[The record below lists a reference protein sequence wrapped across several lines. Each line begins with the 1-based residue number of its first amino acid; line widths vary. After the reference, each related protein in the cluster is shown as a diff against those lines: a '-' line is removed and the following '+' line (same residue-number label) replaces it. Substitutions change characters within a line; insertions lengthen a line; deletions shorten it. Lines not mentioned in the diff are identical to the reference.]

1 MLVLHFL
8 PLNLQRTLL
17 SKGFDCSTSFYSGLV
32 ITLVILVAHHHL
44 YLIGI
49 VFLGEKSNSWVKEQL
64 ILSAAAFLRPSD
76 GYPLNETPTT
86 RSQNKSFLPCLHWKS
101 FQPPACGTFLKEL
114 TLVKV
119 DGSWTSSLC
128 LTQACRLFNCY
139 SWGETASF
147 FFFFTR
153 GSVVVYSVFERE
165 GLGINESFRAKTP
178 ESQSE
183 EGFNHAAF
191 PDQEVDCS
199 DLGL

>member
-1 MLVLHFL
+1 MVVEPAPCVLHKHVDYL
-8 PLNLQRTLL
+8 TVTAGGKQ
-17 SKGFDCSTSFYSGLV
+17 LV
-32 ITLVILVAHHHL
+32 
-44 YLIGI
+44 
-49 VFLGEKSNSWVKEQL
+49 
-64 ILSAAAFLRPSD
+64 
-76 GYPLNETPTT
+76 
-86 RSQNKSFLPCLHWKS
+86 
-101 FQPPACGTFLKEL
+101 
-114 TLVKV
+114 
-119 DGSWTSSLC
+119 
-128 LTQACRLFNCY
+128 
-139 SWGETASF
+139 